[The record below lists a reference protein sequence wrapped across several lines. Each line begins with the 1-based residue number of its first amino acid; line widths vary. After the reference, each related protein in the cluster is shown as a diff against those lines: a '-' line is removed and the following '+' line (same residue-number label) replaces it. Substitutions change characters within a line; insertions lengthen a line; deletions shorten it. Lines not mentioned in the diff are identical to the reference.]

1 MRPKNLNTGL
11 RGGLFEAKHGAQMG
25 PAVWLYGW
33 LVLRQT
39 TEHGSTGL
47 VLGGRPI
54 TYREIEQETGFN
66 RRTLERWMRRLRR
79 GGYIETVLAMAA
91 GAGVGLVIR
100 ILKAKKFG
108 PGQRRLPFAVPA
120 GLQGAGV
127 RNLARGS
134 TQSSASMPAQAQE
147 SPAFPPRIES
157 GNTREEMSSLPAVAG
172 LPQPKPPKN
181 LFPGKKEMREER
193 VRRELQ
199 VGLGPEPG
207 SGRIKP
213 EALERLRRRMGQANK
228 LDDG

>member
-33 LVLRQT
+33 LVMRQT

-79 GGYIETVLAMAA
+79 GGYIETVVPMAA

-100 ILKAKKFG
+100 ILR
-108 PGQRRLPFAVPA
+108 QRNSVPASGGFRLPSPQGCRDRVYAILRGALRNPA
-120 GLQGAGV
+120 RPYRCKW
-127 RNLARGS
+127 RNIQHFR
-134 TQSSASMPAQAQE
+134 
-147 SPAFPPRIES
+147 
-157 GNTREEMSSLPAVAG
+157 
-172 LPQPKPPKN
+172 
-181 LFPGKKEMREER
+181 
-193 VRRELQ
+193 
-199 VGLGPEPG
+199 PE
-207 SGRIKP
+207 
-213 EALERLRRRMGQANK
+213 
-228 LDDG
+228 

>member
-11 RGGLFEAKHGAQMG
+11 RGGLFEAKHVAQMG

-33 LVLRQT
+33 LVMRQT
-39 TEHGSTGL
+39 TEDGSTGL

-79 GGYIETVLAMAA
+79 SGYIETVLAMAA

-108 PGQRRLPFAVPA
+108 FCQRRLPFAAPA
-120 GLQGAGV
+120 ELQGPGV

-134 TQSSASMPAQAQE
+134 TQSSASVATQAKEHPAV
-147 SPAFPPRIES
+147 PGRIES
-157 GNTREEMSSLPAVAG
+157 GNTKEGISNLPRPRA
-172 LPQPKPPKN
+172 PKN
-181 LFPGKKEMREER
+181 LFVGTRQVREER
-193 VRRELQ
+193 VRLELQ
-199 VGLGPEPG
+199 VGLAPELG

-213 EALERLRRRMGQANK
+213 EALERLRRRMGPTNK
-228 LDDG
+228 ADDG